1 VSTQMKVLHITRS
14 EELGI
19 RAFLAGLL
27 ANTDRE
33 LFEVK
38 VAGPLRGPLVEDL
51 KRLGIP
57 AILCPVERDIK
68 PAHDIR
74 NFIQICGLIRR
85 ERPDVLHLHGAKAG
99 FLGRL
104 AGHMYHVPAIV
115 YTPNNDYLDEPDSR
129 WRNSM
134 LCLLEKGVAQLRA
147 QIVSV
152 TTEERQ
158 SWLQRRIC
166 REQMIVTIH
175 DGFDFSRA
183 TSLIDKAKAKREL
196 DIPGNCKVVGL
207 IARLVPQKAPHIFL
221 QAAANVL
228 KVNPEVQFILVGE
241 GPLEAE
247 LKSLTVLLGI
257 ARQVRFL
264 GFLADLSQ
272 VFSAMDV
279 SVLTSLY
286 EGLPMVVLE
295 SMYLGIPIV
304 VSRTYGVSEVVPDGC
319 GFVTAIGNAEETA
332 AAICQILRNEEAAKK
347 MAFRARTQVLAHF
360 GAVHMAEQYLQLY
373 IRLLKEREAAGDVPD
388 RVKQEGYIESNAGS
402 HD

>member
-1 VSTQMKVLHITRS
+1 MKILHITRS

-19 RAFLAGLL
+19 RAFLVGLL

-33 LFEVK
+33 IFELK
-38 VAGPLRGPLVEDL
+38 VAGPLKGPMVEDL

-57 AILCPVERDIK
+57 ALMCPIERDIK
-68 PAHDIR
+68 PVHDLR
-74 NFIQICGLIRR
+74 NFVQICSLVRR

-104 AGHMYHVPAIV
+104 AGRINRVPAIV
-115 YTPNNDYLDEPDSR
+115 YTPNNDYLDEPNSR

-134 LCLLEKGVAQLRA
+134 VCLLEKAAARLEG

-152 TTEERQ
+152 TAEERQ
-158 SWLQRRIC
+158 SWLKRRIC
-166 REQMIVTIH
+166 QEKRIVTIH

-183 TSLIDKAKAKREL
+183 TVLIDKASAKEAL
-196 DIPGNCKVVGL
+196 GIPEDCKVVGL

-228 KVNPEVQFILVGE
+228 KVNPNVRFLLVGE
-241 GPLEAE
+241 GPMQAE
-247 LKSLTVLLGI
+247 LKSLAAMLGI
-257 ARQVRFL
+257 ASQLLFL
-264 GFLADLSQ
+264 SFVPNLSQ

-304 VSRTYGVSEVVPDGC
+304 VSRTYGVREVVPEEC
-319 GFVTAIGNAEETA
+319 GFVTTIGNPQNTA
-332 AAICQILRNEEAAKK
+332 VAITRILHDPAAAKK
-347 MAFRARTQVLAHF
+347 MALRARAHVLANF
-360 GAVHMAEQYLQLY
+360 GAARMAQQYQQLYLQL
-373 IRLLKEREAAGDVPD
+373 LAQSEVAGTFPEPLKPDSGVEFNAA
-388 RVKQEGYIESNAGS
+388 S